1 MILLFNL
8 SQHPLLPVIK
18 ETAKDQHEALRLIP
32 PEENRL
38 PIRTLLDPSAPQGP
52 LMPKLAENPDLM
64 VAESFDAPMMLF
76 CKMTQGEISSFVDQ
90 LKQSSK
96 GASARILKAMLTPTN
111 LNWTAP
117 YLYAHLREEARMM
130 RRNS

>member
-18 ETAKDQHEALRLIP
+18 ETAKDHHKVLRLIS

-38 PIRTLLDPSAPQGP
+38 PIRALLDPSDVRDP
-52 LMPKLAENPDLM
+52 LMPKLAEDLIAPD
-64 VAESFDAPMMLF
+64 SFDAPMMLF
-76 CKMTQGEISSFVDQ
+76 CKMKQDEISSFVDR
-90 LKQSSK
+90 LRELSN
-96 GASARILKAMLTPTN
+96 GGSARILKAMLTPTN
-111 LNWTAP
+111 QNWTAP